1 MAMPAATAILPGE
14 GRAIRVRGLV
24 QGVGFRPTVWRLAR
38 DCGLAGEVWNDA
50 EGVMIRAWG
59 RPADLDRFLRR
70 LEDQPPPLARIDA
83 VEWAL
88 SADSP
93 ADGGF
98 HIVSSRAG
106 EVHTA
111 IGPDAATCPACLGE
125 TLDPSDRRYR
135 YPFTNCT
142 HCGPRLSIVR
152 AVPYDRCNTSMAA
165 FPLCP
170 ACREE
175 YGDPEDRRFHAQPT
189 ACPSCGPHAW
199 LERFVDGRT
208 EPQRFTECDAV
219 EAARALLLGGSVVAI
234 KGLGGFNLACDACNE
249 DAVARLRRRKR
260 RYAKPFALMARDVVV
275 IRRYCAVN
283 SQEEALLKSAA
294 TPIVILPAI
303 GPDRVAEAVAP
314 DYATLGFML
323 PYTPLHHLLL
333 RDIDRAIVMTSG
345 NLSQEPQCT
354 GNEEARRRLSEI
366 ADYGLF
372 HNRDIV
378 NRLDDSVVRVML
390 GKPRLVRRGRGYAPA
405 PVRLATGFEHAGP
418 LLAFGGELKSAFCL
432 LQDGQAIISQHIGD
446 LEDAVT
452 LADYQKALSL
462 YLALYDQVPEAI
474 AVDMHPDYLSSKLG
488 RERAMADGCRIEE
501 VHHHHA
507 HIASCLAENA
517 IPLDTRPVLGVAL
530 DGLGLGPDGTLWGG
544 EFLLADYKTFERVGC
559 FPPVAMPGGAQ
570 AVRQPWR
577 NAFAHLEAAIGWER
591 CKREHAGLELV
602 RYLDSKPLDTLA
614 AMIRK
619 GINSPRSSS
628 CGRLFDAVAAA
639 VGLCRDAVS
648 YEGEA
653 AIALESIADARALAL
668 EDDGY
673 PILLRIQPP
682 ASGGLATMDFSPLW
696 RAILEDLEGHRPAAV
711 MAARFHRGLVR
722 AIVEMVRHI
731 FERENRRRENRK
743 LERMVALSGGS
754 FQNRLLLEGLSHTL
768 EGLGLTVL
776 THSQVPTNDGGLAFG
791 QAAIAAA
798 RSMESRHRPRGK
810 VTSCA

>member
-1 MAMPAATAILPGE
+1 MAAMPVATAILPAE
-14 GRAIRVRGLV
+14 GRAIRIRGLV
-24 QGVGFRPTVWRLAR
+24 QGVGFRPKVWRLAR

-70 LEDQPPPLARIDA
+70 LEDQPPPLARVDA

-88 SADSP
+88 TGDSP
-93 ADGGF
+93 AHCEGF
-98 HIVSSRAG
+98 HIVLSRAG
-106 EVHTA
+106 EMRTA
-111 IGPDAATCPACLGE
+111 IGPDAATCPRCVGE
-125 TLDPSDRRYR
+125 TLDPSDRRYN

-152 AVPYDRCNTSMAA
+152 AVPYDRGNTSMAA
-165 FPLCP
+165 FLLCP
-170 ACREE
+170 ACRAE

-208 EPQRFTECDAV
+208 EPQRLTDCDAA
-219 EAARALLLGGSVVAI
+219 EAARDLLLSGSIIAI

-260 RYAKPFALMARDVVV
+260 RYAKPFALMARNLDV
-275 IRRYCAVN
+275 IRRYCALD
-283 SQEEALLKSAA
+283 SQEEAQLKSAA
-294 TPIVILPAI
+294 APIVILPGT
-303 GPDRVAEAVAP
+303 GPERVADAVAP
-314 DYATLGFML
+314 GHVTLGFML
-323 PYTPLHHLLL
+323 PNTPLHHLLL
-333 RDIDRAIVMTSG
+333 RDIDQPFVMTSG

-354 GNEEARRRLSEI
+354 DNAEARRLLSAI

-378 NRLDDSVVRVML
+378 NRLDDSVARFML
-390 GKPRLVRRGRGYAPA
+390 GKPRFVRRARGYAPA
-405 PVRLATGFEHAGP
+405 PVRLPSGFEHAGP
-418 LLAFGGELKSAFCL
+418 LLALGGELKSTFCL
-432 LQDGQAIISQHIGD
+432 LKDEQAILSQHIGD
-446 LEDAVT
+446 LEDAAT

-462 YLALYDQVPEAI
+462 YLALYDHTPETVAI
-474 AVDMHPDYLSSKLG
+474 DMHPDYLSSKLG
-488 RERAMADGCRIEE
+488 RERALVDGCRIEE
-501 VHHHHA
+501 VQHHHA

-517 IPLDTRPVLGVAL
+517 IPLDTRPVLGIAL
-530 DGLGLGPDGTLWGG
+530 DGLGFGPDGTLWGG

-559 FPPVAMPGGAQ
+559 FPPAAMPGGAQ
-570 AVRQPWR
+570 AVHQPWR
-577 NAFAHLEAAIGWER
+577 NTFAHIEAAISWER

-602 RYLDSKPLDTLA
+602 RYLDTKPLDTLG
-614 AMIRK
+614 AMMRK

-648 YEGEA
+648 YEGQA
-653 AIALESIADARALAL
+653 AIALEGIADGRAIALA
-668 EDDGY
+668 DDGY
-673 PILLRIQPP
+673 PIALRMQAP
-682 ASGGLATMDFSPLW
+682 AFGGLTTMDFSPLW
-696 RAILEDLEGHRPAAV
+696 LAILADLESETPAGV

-722 AIVEMVRHI
+722 AIVAMVRVI
-731 FERENRRRENRK
+731 FEHETRR
-743 LERMVALSGGS
+743 LERRVALSGGS
-754 FQNRLLLEGLSHTL
+754 FQNRLLLEDLSREL
-768 EGLGLTVL
+768 QGLGLSVL
-776 THSQVPTNDGGLAFG
+776 THCQVPANDGGLALG

-798 RSMESRHRPRGK
+798 RAMESRHRLRRK